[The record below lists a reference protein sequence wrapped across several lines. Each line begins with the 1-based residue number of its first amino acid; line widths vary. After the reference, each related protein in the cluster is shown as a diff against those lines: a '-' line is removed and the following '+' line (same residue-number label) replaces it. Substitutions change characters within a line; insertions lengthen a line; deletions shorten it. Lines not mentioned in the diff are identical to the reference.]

1 GESCSHTHILAAS
14 NMSRTEAILRLLLAL
29 CILPCNTSIS
39 SAASTADAFLHCL
52 AAAIPPDL
60 LHTPPSPSYSPLL
73 LSSVR
78 NLRFVTPG
86 TPRPLAIVAAGE
98 ASHAQAAVR
107 CGRLH
112 GVSVRVRSGGHD
124 YEGLSYLSLDPRE
137 PFALLDLAA
146 LRAVRVD
153 PARAE
158 AWVGSGATLGELYYA
173 VAAASRALAF
183 PAGVC
188 PTVGV
193 GGHLSGG
200 GFGTLMRRYGL
211 AADHVLD
218 AVLVDASGR
227 LLNRTT
233 MGEDLFW
240 AIRGGGGESFGVV
253 LSWKLRLVRVPALV
267 TVFTIRR
274 SRKQSATHLIA
285 KWQEIAPALP
295 PDLYLRVY
303 VRNQD
308 AQFQSLFLGRCDR
321 LVSLMRAHFSDL
333 GMVRADCEEITW
345 IQSTVY
351 FAFHSSSKPLELLLD
366 RGTKPDSYVKAKS
379 DYVQVPIPWHVWE
392 STWTWLAKQ
401 EAGILILDPYGGRM
415 GRVAPSATPFPHRKG
430 NLYNLQ
436 YYSSWSE
443 NGTDAFDKHMAW
455 VRGLYKQMEPYVS
468 KNPRTGY
475 VNYRDLDLGR
485 NELGDNVTSYA
496 KAKVWGEKYFKGNF
510 ERLAAVKAMVDP
522 DDFFRNEQSI
532 PPLPAAKGW
541 NSI

>member
-1 GESCSHTHILAAS
+1 
-14 NMSRTEAILRLLLAL
+14 
-29 CILPCNTSIS
+29 
-39 SAASTADAFLHCL
+39 
-52 AAAIPPDL
+52 
-60 LHTPPSPSYSPLL
+60 
-73 LSSVR
+73 
-78 NLRFVTPG
+78 
-86 TPRPLAIVAAGE
+86 
-98 ASHAQAAVR
+98 
-107 CGRLH
+107 GRRH
-112 GVSVRVRSGGHD
+112 GVRVRVRSGGHD